1 MTKVDSTLSIIICLL
16 ERYKSFLS
24 EADTKILTK
33 SHLTLTSIKML
44 ELIWFTTHLLF
55 GGRIPIGTNCDPL
68 PIDLL
73 QYSYWYQLW
82 SSSHRLASLFLW
94 NRFRARYFKKNEK
107 KQARSFISYF
117 AIDDDLFPLIPNFSS
132 DFYYVDLQD
141 ITETQLDQYVSYIDL
156 HIEID
161 VRTNSDFFFFF
172 FWKWYPSFLFKRLPH
187 FFFNNIV
194 GCTCCTFFLLQ
205 ICPCKFLFICF
216 YMYLKIFRLW
226 FIKFPVCSQ

>member
-16 ERYKSFLS
+16 GRNKSFLS

-33 SHLTLTSIKML
+33 SYLTLTSIKML
-44 ELIWFTTHLLF
+44 ELVWFTTYLLF

-73 QYSYWYQLW
+73 HYSYETDFVLDI
-82 SSSHRLASLFLW
+82 SRKMKR
-94 NRFRARYFKKNEK
+94 NR
-107 KQARSFISYF
+107 RSFISYF
-117 AIDDDLFPLIPNFSS
+117 AIDDDLFPLIPNVGS

-161 VRTNSDFFFFF
+161 VRTNSDFFIFF
-172 FWKWYPSFLFKRLPH
+172 FWKWYPSILFKRLPH
-187 FFFNNIV
+187 YYFNNIV
-194 GCTCCTFFLLQ
+194 GCTCCTFLLLQ
-205 ICPCKFLFICF
+205 ICSCRFLFICF
-216 YMYLKIFRLW
+216 YMYLKIFRL
-226 FIKFPVCSQ
+226 PVCSQ